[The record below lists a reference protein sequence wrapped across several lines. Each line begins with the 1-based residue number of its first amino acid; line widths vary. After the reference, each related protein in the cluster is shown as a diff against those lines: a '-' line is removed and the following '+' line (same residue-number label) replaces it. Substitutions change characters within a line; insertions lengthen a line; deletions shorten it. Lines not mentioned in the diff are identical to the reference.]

1 MRGSVSNDEAIADLM
16 RYGASEADA
25 RLFLGEDATQA
36 GPFLIWPCNAPA
48 FSLFMALKT
57 QWRHAPMGGLLGLDY
72 SAIPPLMDLRGIKK
86 KRRSALFDQIQTL
99 EMATLAALRED

>member
-1 MRGSVSNDEAIADLM
+1 MSGRGKDET
-16 RYGASEADA
+16 ADA
-25 RLFLGEDATQA
+25 AKAFGLEREQVCETYLV
-36 GPFLIWPCNAPA
+36 WPCNAPA

-86 KRRSALFDQIQTL
+86 NRRSALFDQIQTL
-99 EMATLAALRED
+99 EMATLRED